1 MKSATDAAKSEG
13 KDAKKTLIA
22 GGGNQGFYRMTG
34 QTLAVNV
41 LDSILLLARVAS
53 CDNLL
58 WPSLLMNQ
66 ASGKSG

>member
-1 MKSATDAAKSEG
+1 MR
-13 KDAKKTLIA
+13 KTLIA

-34 QTLAVNV
+34 QTLAVDV

-58 WPSLLMNQ
+58 
-66 ASGKSG
+66 

>member
-1 MKSATDAAKSEG
+1 MR
-13 KDAKKTLIA
+13 KTLIA

-34 QTLAVNV
+34 QTLAVDV

-58 WPSLLMNQ
+58 WLPLLMNQ
-66 ASGKSG
+66 ASDNSG

>member
-1 MKSATDAAKSEG
+1 MKNATDAAKY
-13 KDAKKTLIA
+13 KDQTQKTLIA

-34 QTLAVNV
+34 QTLAVDV

-58 WPSLLMNQ
+58 WLPLLMNQ
-66 ASGKSG
+66 ASGNSG